1 MENNTVK
8 EPVKMTAVLGEEMM
22 VAEGNALVA
31 AVLKRG
37 DEQID
42 VQVICLGHS
51 NYRQMLSGAEAIVE
65 DLINTMVREMLQDDA
80 PEELVKVFK
89 ANILKTFVDNVSKEL
104 FR

>member
-8 EPVKMTAVLGEEMM
+8 EPVKMTAVLGEEME

-37 DEQID
+37 DEQMK
-42 VQVICLGHS
+42 VQIIYLGHS
-51 NYRQMLSGAEAIVE
+51 NYRQMFSGAEAIVE
-65 DLINTMVREMLQDDA
+65 DLIKTMAREMLQDDA
-80 PEELVKVFK
+80 PEALVKEFR